1 LITRAECLFRSDEF
15 YFKFAHEAARMTVAS
30 DGKRAGHHSVNRTC
44 TDVEQTYDTQP
55 CGWLLIPFNIKTVEN
70 GKCIQRGEDALK
82 GETDAAA
89 SRAS

>member
-1 LITRAECLFRSDEF
+1 
-15 YFKFAHEAARMTVAS
+15 
-30 DGKRAGHHSVNRTC
+30 
-44 TDVEQTYDTQP
+44 VEQTYDTQP